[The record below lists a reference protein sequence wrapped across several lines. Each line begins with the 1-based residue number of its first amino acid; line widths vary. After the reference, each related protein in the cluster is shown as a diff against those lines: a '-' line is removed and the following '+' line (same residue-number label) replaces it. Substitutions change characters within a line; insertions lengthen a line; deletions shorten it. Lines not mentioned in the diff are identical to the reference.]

1 MNLLLNAAEEV
12 GGKLGFVFSRRQD
25 DFEMKSSL
33 SPELYGGAQ
42 ETGESDS
49 VRFSKPE
56 CTLEATHRS
65 CFATIHVVVLERT
78 ENNRELIRCE
88 QMGDGDCF
96 VGVPRVQ
103 AVKFCPGVSKRLIK
117 SPLQIDPRC
126 DGKGTVCRYE

>member
-78 ENNRELIRCE
+78 ENNRELIGCE

-103 AVKFCPGVSKRLIK
+103 AVKVCPGSLETSDQEPVADR
-117 SPLQIDPRC
+117 PAM
-126 DGKGTVCRYE
+126 